1 MKNTGGQGLTGSG
14 GRVTCPG
21 QKENIQFRLF
31 LEFLLEDNRLPFVVV
46 VGPCCMAET
55 AGETIGG
62 GSCWLGLVNN
72 SIISYYLLF
81 ILRE

>member
-21 QKENIQFRLF
+21 QKENIQIRLF
-31 LEFLLEDNRLPFVVV
+31 FEVLLGDKRLPFVVV
-46 VGPCCMAET
+46 VGPCCIAET
-55 AGETIGG
+55 AGETIEG

-72 SIISYYLLF
+72 SSISYLLF